1 MQLYSQIMSVFSW
14 NCPSMV
20 TLVLSVSPKHR
31 MAESLRLKCKRESF
45 FLTVLF
51 SPLYVTCNPGK
62 ILYPC
67 FYSQKY
73 LFTLSS
79 IQESRAGIS
88 LYLLKS
94 QTWDLS
100 VGKPFLLVSS
110 KQNHQTLTETV
121 LQRYG
126 GFLLLS
132 REWFS
137 LGSLSSVETQ
147 PKKG

>member
-31 MAESLRLKCKRESF
+31 MAESLRLKCTRESF
-45 FLTVLF
+45 FLKVLF

-62 ILYPC
+62 IQYPC

-110 KQNHQTLTETV
+110 KQNHQTLKETV